1 MGGDSVVSVNDVGA
15 DRRQDAVG
23 GIGSGDRT
31 FAWRTC
37 LADIAPDTTAAAA
50 GIDPRARGTVEA
62 SRDRR
67 NFLFP
72 EFCWRDRRLSVGCT
86 RPNAFSRA
94 RFSVVTRLS
103 REPVSALARAQPRV
117 CRSRRSQE

>member
-1 MGGDSVVSVNDVGA
+1 MDGDSVVSVNDVGA

-62 SRDRR
+62 SSARR
-67 NFLFP
+67 NFLFCKTP
-72 EFCWRDRRLSVGCT
+72 VWLA
-86 RPNAFSRA
+86 PNAFSRA
-94 RFSVVTRLS
+94 RFPEHAPLEGASLGARTRPAS
-103 REPVSALARAQPRV
+103 GVPFA
-117 CRSRRSQE
+117 

>member
-15 DRRQDAVG
+15 DRRTDAVG

-62 SRDRR
+62 SRARR
-67 NFLFP
+67 NFLFWLTLASEIAARLP
-72 EFCWRDRRLSVGCT
+72 EAA
-86 RPNAFSRA
+86 PNAFSRA
-94 RFSVVTRLS
+94 RFSVVHAPLEGASLGARTRPAS
-103 REPVSALARAQPRV
+103 GVPFA
-117 CRSRRSQE
+117 